1 MGESA
6 FLFIYRCWFF
16 VWLGVWGMNLAYA
29 SEPASK
35 DMVRG
40 VVDVVSYEPANLQVE
55 VHGWVWDALTS
66 QPITQLLIDIRGERF
81 SIVNPTLIARVD
93 VQQALNIPLANTGF
107 SANLSLS
114 AALPSGIHPVEI
126 KVFFA
131 DGRSHLVKT
140 GAGTEPA
147 ISSDMPPPRH
157 WILLVLVIVCVAF
170 AYLPSLRDRSKA
182 LGQWV
187 QGHPGTI
194 SVSIWALFALL
205 VTIGITGSSWQ
216 LLTKGSDSQFVEF
229 KGSSSHIFKPRQIR
243 SDEWSI
249 LTTNVLAQ
257 WNHAPKFP
265 VVNTNLGLEGQN
277 MGVIGMTGVPIA
289 QLAALA
295 RPATWGYF
303 FLPLRQAMSWHWQFA
318 FFACLFF
325 LWKSLNLINPK
336 RSGLHLLLAFSFCV
350 APYAA
355 GWSLWP
361 LYATFFPLA
370 LFVFSAMALK
380 KQKKSITLAIGF
392 VLGLL
397 FAGWVLV
404 LYPPWQITVGSFL
417 VLLFVGWIADQRKV
431 LQFHKDQLYSVLT
444 AALVASIILA
454 SWWHETAAA
463 VAQMQATA
471 YPGGRVVQQGGD
483 LDFFWFL
490 RGYTNLENL
499 SFSVAPILNQSEVS
513 SYILFPVPILLFG
526 ALLLFHSSR
535 KSWTLWACMGFM
547 AFWLVF
553 RFIGIPHWLSKITL
567 WSYVTPTRLDLVL
580 GLAMTFIMGIICS
593 KIESP
598 VNADNKNKFAWS
610 IALLVAALSA
620 WTVFLEFS
628 LMPRGLIKVYSNVY
642 LIALML
648 AVGFGSWWIM
658 RGRLVAAIS
667 MTLLLS
673 IAATLSF
680 NPLSLAP
687 RKVKL
692 AQAGENFVSS
702 EVQEMPRL
710 RTLVFSEDSKVP
722 MTLAAAG
729 VPVVNGVLYYPHR
742 ELWERIKLPEE
753 NWYDANRY
761 QHLIFSIEN
770 LPYENSFKVVHPSLD
785 IVKVTI
791 DPRKFDF
798 SSTGARRV
806 AARESSAMKL
816 RISPQLEELGNY
828 GGLTWFAVRSS
839 EFAVGK

>member
-1 MGESA
+1 MGERA
-6 FLFIYRCWFF
+6 LLFLHRCLFF
-16 VWLGVWGMNLAYA
+16 VWLGVWSMNLAHA
-29 SEPASK
+29 SEPAST

-40 VVDVVSYEPANLQVE
+40 TVDAVNYEPANLQVE

-66 QPITQLLIDIRGERF
+66 QPVTQLLINIRGERF
-81 SIVNPTLIARVD
+81 SIENPTLVTRGD

-107 SANLSLS
+107 SAILSLS

-126 KVFFA
+126 TAFFE

-140 GAGTEPA
+140 GIGTEPT

-157 WILLVLVIVCVAF
+157 WILLALVLACIAF
-170 AYLPSLRDRSKA
+170 AYLPSLHDRFKDI
-182 LGQWV
+182 GQWV
-187 QGHPGTI
+187 QGHPGII
-194 SVSIWALFALL
+194 SVCIWASFALL
-205 VTIGITGSSWQ
+205 VALGITGSSWQ

-229 KGSSSHIFKPRQIR
+229 KGSSSNIFKPRQIR

-249 LTTNVLAQ
+249 LTANALAQ
-257 WNHAPKFP
+257 WNHAPQFP

-277 MGVIGMTGVPIA
+277 MGVIGMTGVPVA

-325 LWKSLNLINPK
+325 LWKSLNLLNPK

-350 APYAA
+350 APYAV

-370 LFVFSAMALK
+370 LFVFSAEALK
-380 KQKKSITLAIGF
+380 KQKKISALTIGF

-417 VLLFVGWIADQRKV
+417 VLFFVGWIADQRKI
-431 LQFHKDQLYSVLT
+431 LQFHKGQLYCVLT
-444 AALVASIILA
+444 GALVASIILA
-454 SWWHETAAA
+454 SWWHDTAAA

-483 LDFFWFL
+483 LDFFWLL

-499 SFSVAPILNQSEVS
+499 SFSVAPVLNQSEVS
-513 SYILFPVPILLFG
+513 SFLLFPIPILLFS
-526 ALLLFHSSR
+526 AWLLFQSPR
-535 KSWTLWACMGFM
+535 KNWALWACMGFM

-553 RFIGIPHWLSKITL
+553 RFIGIPYWLSKITL

-580 GLAMTFIMGIICS
+580 GLVMTFIMAIICR

-598 VNADNKNKFAWS
+598 VNGGNKNRFTWFV
-610 IALLVAALSA
+610 ALLVAIVSA

-628 LMPRGLIKVYSNVY
+628 VMPRGLIRVYSNVY

-667 MTLLLS
+667 MTLFLS
-673 IAATLSF
+673 IVATFSF

-687 RKVKL
+687 RKVTL
-692 AQAGENFVSS
+692 AQASENFVSS
-702 EVQEMPRL
+702 EMQKMPRL
-710 RTLVFSEDSKVP
+710 RTLVFSEDSKAP

-742 ELWERIKLPEE
+742 ELWERIKLLKE
-753 NWYDANRY
+753 NWYDVNRY
-761 QHLIFSIEN
+761 QHLLFSIDN
-770 LPYENSFKVVHPSLD
+770 LPNENSFKVAHPSLD

-798 SSTGARRV
+798 SSTGAQRI
-806 AARESSAMKL
+806 AARESSAIKL

-828 GGLTWFAVRSS
+828 GGLTWFAVRPS
-839 EFAVGK
+839 EFAVEN